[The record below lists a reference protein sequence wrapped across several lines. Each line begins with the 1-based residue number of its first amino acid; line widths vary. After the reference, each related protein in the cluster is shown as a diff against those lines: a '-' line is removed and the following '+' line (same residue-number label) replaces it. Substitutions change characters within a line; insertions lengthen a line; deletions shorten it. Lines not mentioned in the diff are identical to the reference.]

1 MLRTVKGYG
10 HLAEHC
16 GQSVFEA
23 LVRVPADAIRFL
35 LCNFPELRSL
45 MRDGYYKVAVGKFDL
60 QLADHPEQLHYPMAA
75 DDVVKVIPVVSGAG
89 GRGVGQFLLGAALIT
104 AAILAPGA
112 GMVGL
117 GFAKTGVAASGAVGV
132 VAPGFAAASGLAAA
146 AGNIGLALAIGG
158 IAQMITPVPQQ
169 PEAPGEGQGGFAF
182 SGAINTSQEG
192 IPVPVVYGEMIVG
205 SVVLSTRLITNKID
219 DTTETGGGI

>member
-1 MLRTVKGYG
+1 MLRTVKVYG

-89 GRGVGQFLLGAALIT
+89 GRGVGAILIGAALIGV
-104 AAILAPGA
+104 AIASGGA
-112 GMVGL
+112 GLALNATQGVGFV
-117 GFAKTGVAASGAVGV
+117 GTGAT
-132 VAPGFAAASGLAAA
+132 PNFLAAA
-146 AGNIGLALAIGG
+146 AGNIGLALTLGG
-158 IAQMITPVPQQ
+158 IATMITPIPQQ

-182 SGAINTSQEG
+182 SGAVNTSQEG

>member
-1 MLRTVKGYG
+1 MLRTVKVYG

-23 LVRVPADAIRFL
+23 LVRVPADAIKFL
-35 LCNFPELRSL
+35 LCNFPELRGL
-45 MRDGYYKVAVGKFDL
+45 MRDGYYKVAVGKYDL

-89 GRGVGQFLLGAALIT
+89 GRGVGAILVGAALIGV
-104 AAILAPGA
+104 AIASGGA
-112 GMVGL
+112 GFALGAKGIGFVG
-117 GFAKTGVAASGAVGV
+117 AGATPSV
-132 VAPGFAAASGLAAA
+132 LAAA
-146 AGNIGLALAIGG
+146 AGNIGLALTLGG
-158 IAQMITPVPQQ
+158 IATMITPVPQL

-219 DTTETGGGI
+219 DTTETGGGT

>member
-1 MLRTVKGYG
+1 MLRTVKVYG

-23 LVRVPADAIRFL
+23 LVRVPADAIKFL
-35 LCNFPELRSL
+35 LCNFPELRGL

-89 GRGVGQFLLGAALIT
+89 GRGGLGQILLGAALIAVAITIPGSAGLTATGFSAT
-104 AAILAPGA
+104 AAGA
-112 GMVGL
+112 ATAGSGL
-117 GFAKTGVAASGAVGV
+117 VAAVGN
-132 VAPGFAAASGLAAA
+132 L
-146 AGNIGLALAIGG
+146 GLALTLGG
-158 IAQMITPVPQQ
+158 IAQMITPVPKP
-169 PEAPGEGQGGFAF
+169 PELGGEGQGGFAF
-182 SGAINTSQEG
+182 SGLENTSREG

-205 SVVLSTRLITNKID
+205 SVVLSTKLVADLVPN
-219 DTTETGGGI
+219 E

>member
-1 MLRTVKGYG
+1 MLRTVKVYG

-23 LVRVPADAIRFL
+23 LVRVPADAIKFL

-60 QLADHPEQLHYPMAA
+60 QLADHPEQLHYPMGA
-75 DDVVKVIPVVSGAG
+75 DDVVKIIPVVSGAG
-89 GRGVGQFLLGAALIT
+89 GKGLGQILLGAALIGVSF
-104 AAILAPGA
+104 LVPGS
-112 GMVGL
+112 
-117 GFAKTGVAASGAVGV
+117 GVAGTSFLASAGG
-132 VAPGFAAASGLAAA
+132 AASFGAAA
-146 AGNIGLALAIGG
+146 AAVAGNLGLALTLGG

-169 PEAPGEGQGGFAF
+169 PEAPGEGQGGFGF
-182 SGAINTSQEG
+182 SGMENTSQEG

-219 DTTETGGGI
+219 DTSETQGT